1 MVELEEKDDLMENE
15 ENTRICGYLGTRN
28 LVQTSFVVQY
38 IVSVSNLL
46 NAHFLTLSALPVS
59 VGFLFEVWMVMG
71 LNVG

>member
-1 MVELEEKDDLMENE
+1 MELEEKDDLMRNE

-38 IVSVSNLL
+38 IVSISNLL
-46 NAHFLTLSALPVS
+46 NSHFLTSSVLPVS
-59 VGFLFEVWMVMG
+59 VGFLFEVWIIMR